1 MKAGKL
7 GALSAVTASLCCLGP
22 AALAAIG
29 LGGLAA
35 GALFARLTWIFLGL
49 ATALLALGWRLYA
62 MEAKR
67 CQQAQCR
74 MPGRSLSVST
84 LAAASLIVG
93 AIAFMHLWPALN
105 QFVCSVS
112 CPR

>member
-1 MKAGKL
+1 MNAGKL

-35 GALFARLTWIFLGL
+35 GALFARLTGIFLGL
-49 ATALLALGWRLYA
+49 AAVLLVLGWRLYA
-62 MEAKR
+62 TEAKR
-67 CQQAQCR
+67 CRQAQCR
-74 MPGRSLSVST
+74 MPRRSLTVSA

-93 AIAFMHLWPALN
+93 AVALLHLWPAFN
-105 QFVCSVS
+105 QFACSVS